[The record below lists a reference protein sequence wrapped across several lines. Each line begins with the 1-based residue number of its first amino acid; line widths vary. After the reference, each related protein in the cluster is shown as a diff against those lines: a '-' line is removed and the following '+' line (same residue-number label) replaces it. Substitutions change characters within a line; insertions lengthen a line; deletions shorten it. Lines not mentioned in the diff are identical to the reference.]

1 MLALIQ
7 RVTEAAVRIDGVT
20 VGAIGPGLLVFFC
33 AERGDAEADLDRFA
47 QRLLRLRCFGDE
59 AGRMNRSVQDL
70 AGGLLVVSQFT
81 LAADTA
87 SGNRPGFTGAAAPD
101 EGSRL
106 YEAFVARLRG
116 LHPVVETG
124 RFGADMKVSLVNDGP
139 VTLWLRS
146 PAREDRADRNP
157 SP

>member
-7 RVTEAAVRIDGVT
+7 RVSEAAVRIDGET
-20 VGAIGPGLLVFFC
+20 VGEIGRGLLVFFC
-33 AERGDAEADLDRFA
+33 AERGDADADLDRFA
-47 QRLLRLRCFGDE
+47 ERLLKLRCFADE
-59 AGRMNRSVQDL
+59 AGRMNRSVQDV

-87 SGNRPGFTGAAAPD
+87 SGNRPGFSGAAAPD
-101 EGSRL
+101 DGRRL
-106 YEAFVARLRG
+106 YEAFVERLRSSHG
-116 LHPVVETG
+116 PVAAG

-146 PAREDRADRNP
+146 PAREAARAA
-157 SP
+157 